1 MPGRVSKAQL
11 QRACQQGMAKFKLVV
26 LGSIRPRPGMKNPR
40 RLHGMANAS
49 IKRVTKG
56 FLDTEKQRLKV
67 LRAPQGGAGRKRG
80 SMTQAGAQARF
91 KKLRPAKLRP
101 ASLPNLHKMTVSVKD
116 PVADPAGAASEIPAK
131 NAAAAAADP
140 NTFCDS
146 PTDVVSGASFML
158 DPLDV
163 LDAPG
168 VDCDMDALWKEFE
181 KSGVAEAAAQNLG
194 GVLNF
199 MA

>member
-1 MPGRVSKAQL
+1 
-11 QRACQQGMAKFKLVV
+11 MAKFKLVV
-26 LGSIRPRPGMKNPR
+26 LGSLNPRPRMKNPR
-40 RLHGMANAS
+40 RLHGMANAG
-49 IKRVTKG
+49 IQRVTKG
-56 FLDTEKQRLKV
+56 FLEMEKQRLKV

-80 SMTQAGAQARF
+80 SMTQAGAQTRF
-91 KKLRPAKLRP
+91 KKLRP

-116 PVADPAGAASEIPAK
+116 PAGDPAGDPAKNPAK
-131 NAAAAAADP
+131 NAAKNAAKNPAAAAADP
-140 NTFCDS
+140 NTFCES

-158 DPLDV
+158 DPLDTLGV
-163 LDAPG
+163 PG
-168 VDCDMDALWKEFE
+168 ADCDMDALWKEFE